1 MAKQIECKL
10 QTKSMAQLA
19 EEVAEILK
27 SNPQDGDVGALI
39 KSQGYS
45 PPHKINGVPIEE
57 LEAAQLEDEDS

>member
-1 MAKQIECKL
+1 MAKEIECKL

-27 SNPQDGDVGALI
+27 LNPPDGDVGELI

-45 PPHKINGVPIEE
+45 PPHTINGVPIEE
-57 LEAAQLEDEDS
+57 LEAQLEDEDS